1 MLPDFTSP
9 VPPPPGRLA
18 ALRRLFSLALLATL
32 VALAPGCASV
42 KKLAVNK
49 VGDALAVSGTA
60 FSSDDDPELI
70 KAAAP
75 FGLKTME
82 SLLAESPRHR
92 GLLLAV
98 TSGFTQYGYAFVQIE
113 ADEIE
118 SQDLAQ
124 ANAQHDR
131 ARRLYLR
138 ARNYGLRGLEVA
150 HPGFTNALHADPRS
164 AVQVLRPKDVPQI
177 YWTAAAWGA
186 AIAQSKDRPDVV
198 AEVPLLEALLDRAL
212 ELNEGWNDGAIH
224 TVLISYEMARA
235 GVQGDA
241 AARARQHFERAMALS
256 GGRQAAPLVAFAE
269 SVCVQKQDLQQ
280 FEQLLNQALAIDVNA
295 SPDNRLVN
303 TIMQRRAKW
312 LLSRKADLFLIPEP
326 PETK

>member
-1 MLPDFTSP
+1 VLPDFTTHL
-9 VPPPPGRLA
+9 PPPPGRCAAVRQTFSLGLLA
-18 ALRRLFSLALLATL
+18 ALMA
-32 VALAPGCASV
+32 VAPGCSSL

-70 KAAAP
+70 KSAAP

-118 SQDLAQ
+118 SQDLAK
-124 ANAQHDR
+124 ANEQHDR
-131 ARRLYLR
+131 AGRLYVR

-150 HPGFTNALHADPRS
+150 HPGFTNALHLAPRQ
-164 AVQVLRPKDVPQI
+164 AVQQLKLKDVPQI

-186 AIAQSKDRPDVV
+186 AISQSKDHPDLI

-212 ELNEGWNDGAIH
+212 ELNEGWNDGAVH
-224 TVLISYEMARA
+224 TLFISYEMARP
-235 GVQGDA
+235 GVKGDA
-241 AARARQHFERAMALS
+241 SERARQHFERAMELS

-269 SVCVQKQDLQQ
+269 SVCVQKQDLKQ
-280 FEQLLNQALAIDVNA
+280 FEQLLNQALALDVNA
-295 SPDNRLVN
+295 APDNRLVN
-303 TIMQRRAKW
+303 TLMQRRAKW
-312 LLSRKADLFLIPEP
+312 LLSRKTDLFLIPEP
-326 PETK
+326 SETK

>member
-1 MLPDFTSP
+1 VLPVSTTQCPSP
-9 VPPPPGRLA
+9 SDRCA
-18 ALRRLFSLALLATL
+18 ATRRLLSLGLLAVL
-32 VALAPGCASV
+32 VAVAPGCSSI

-49 VGDALAVSGTA
+49 IGDALAVSGTA

-70 KAAAP
+70 KSAAP

-113 ADEIE
+113 ADELE
-118 SQDLAQ
+118 NQDLAK
-124 ANAQHDR
+124 ANEQRDR

-150 HPGFTNALHADPRS
+150 HPGFTNALRLDPRQ
-164 AVQVLRPKDVPQI
+164 AVRQLKAKDVPQI
-177 YWTAAAWGA
+177 YWTVAAWGSA
-186 AIAQSKDRPDVV
+186 VSQSKDHPDIV
-198 AEVPLLEALLDRAL
+198 AEVPMLEALLDRAL
-212 ELNEGWNDGAIH
+212 ELNEAWNDGAIH
-224 TVLISYEMARA
+224 GVLISYEMARP
-235 GVQGDA
+235 GVKGDA
-241 AARARQHFERAMALS
+241 SARARQHFERAMALS
-256 GGRQAAPLVAFAE
+256 DGRQASPLVAFAE
-269 SVCVQKQDLQQ
+269 SVCVQKQDLKE
-280 FEQLLNQALAIDVNA
+280 FEQLLNQALAIDLNSA
-295 SPDNRLVN
+295 PDNRLVN

-312 LLSRKADLFLIPEP
+312 LLARKADLFLIPET